1 MKFKGKGGS
10 GDVRTL
16 TDKNGF
22 FYEIKKNRILY
33 LMLVPGLIF
42 LIFNNYLPMFGIM
55 IAFKKIHYSLG
66 ILGSPFVGFKNFE
79 FLFASEDALIILRN
93 TLGYNLTF
101 ILLDMVVPVAI
112 AIGLNEI
119 AFAKL
124 KKTYQ
129 TLIFMP
135 HFLSWV
141 VVSVI
146 GYAFMS
152 TESGLMNNVVF
163 PALGINP
170 VNFYQTKGIWPFLIV
185 FFNIW
190 KNSGYASVVYLAA
203 ITGIDSSLYEA
214 ARIDGANKFQQ
225 IRHITIPEISGLVI
239 MMMLLACGRIFTAD
253 FGLFF
258 QMPLDTGTLYPVT
271 NVVST
276 YVYRAGLQNGNIEM
290 SAAAGLLQSVVG
302 LVMVLSMNFLVKKID
317 PEKSLF

>member
-1 MKFKGKGGS
+1 MKLKEKRENAIKRS
-10 GDVRTL
+10 L
-16 TDKNGF
+16 YNKNGML
-22 FYEIKKNRILY
+22 YEFKKNRILY
-33 LMLVPGLIF
+33 LMLLPGLIF
-42 LIFNNYLPMFGIM
+42 LVFNNYLPMFGIV
-55 IAFKKIHYSLG
+55 IAFKKLNYALG
-66 ILGSPFVGFKNFE
+66 ILKSPFVGFKNFE
-79 FLFASEDALIILRN
+79 FLFASEDALVILRN
-93 TLGYNLTF
+93 TLCYNITF
-101 ILLDMVVPVAI
+101 LLLDMVIPVAI

-119 AFAKL
+119 VFTKL
-124 KKTYQ
+124 KKAYQ

-152 TESGLMNNVVF
+152 TESGLMNSTVF
-163 PALGINP
+163 PALGMNP
-170 VNFYQTKGIWPFLIV
+170 MNFYQTKEIWPFLIV
-185 FFNIW
+185 FFNVW
-190 KNSGYASVVYLAA
+190 KNAGYASVVYLAA

-214 ARIDGANKFQQ
+214 AQIDGANKFQQ
-225 IRHITIPEISGLVI
+225 IKNITIPEISGLVI

-276 YVYRAGLQNGNIEM
+276 YVYRAGLQNGNTEM

-302 LVMVLSMNFLVKKID
+302 FAMVMSMNFIVKKID
-317 PEKSLF
+317 SDKSLF